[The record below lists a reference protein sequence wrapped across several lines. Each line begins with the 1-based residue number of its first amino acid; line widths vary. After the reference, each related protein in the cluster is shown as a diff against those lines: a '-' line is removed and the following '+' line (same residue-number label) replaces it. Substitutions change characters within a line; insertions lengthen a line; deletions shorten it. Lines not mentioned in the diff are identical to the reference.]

1 MNKPAPK
8 KLTVKKYLAY
18 AMIPLVIGGI
28 GLFVHDAYGSYKY
41 KQFQREA
48 KFLNERYNQS
58 NNK

>member
-8 KLTVKKYLAY
+8 KLTVKKYITY

-28 GLFVHDAYGSYKY
+28 GFFVYDAYDSYRY

-48 KFLNERYNQS
+48 KFLNQRYNQS